1 MTGELI
7 LNDFD
12 TIKPTQEPQVKNGE
26 QPGHS
31 LSLSG
36 IFFVSSFFE
45 DTFAWQS
52 LSEQHG
58 FVESTIT

>member
-1 MTGELI
+1 MIISGLQ
-7 LNDFD
+7 

-31 LSLSG
+31 FSLAGDLSDNS
-36 IFFVSSFFE
+36 FFV
-45 DTFAWQS
+45 TILPLQS

-58 FVESTIT
+58 LVERTIT